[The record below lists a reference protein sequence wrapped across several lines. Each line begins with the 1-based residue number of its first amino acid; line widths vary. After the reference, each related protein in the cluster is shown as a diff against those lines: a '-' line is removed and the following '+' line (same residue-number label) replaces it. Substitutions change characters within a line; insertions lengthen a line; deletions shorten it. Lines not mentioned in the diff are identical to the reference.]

1 MDTENGVITIMIN
14 GIKPKITKPVK
25 PFTEKELYQEP
36 EKNGLEF
43 NEAMDN
49 LLVKIQESYDNW
61 GSKTGI
67 DKKLDLNLDKGRKF
81 VKVVEGSLGQ
91 RRVWGFVSLVDGT
104 HKGLPLKKGDILK
117 AAGWRGPAKHS
128 RGSIFDVEMHK
139 SFSWTGPN
147 YL

>member
-1 MDTENGVITIMIN
+1 MIN
-14 GIKPKITKPVK
+14 GIKPKISKPAK

-36 EKNGLEF
+36 EHNGLEF

-49 LLVKIQESYDNW
+49 LLVKIQEDYDNW
-61 GSKTGI
+61 GSRTGI
-67 DKKLDLNLDKGRKF
+67 DKKLDLSLDKGRKF

-91 RRVWGFVSLVDGT
+91 RRVWGFVSLLDGT
-104 HKGLPLKKGDILK
+104 HKGLPLKRGDIMK
-117 AAGWRGPAKHS
+117 AAGWSGVAKHS
-128 RGSIFDVEMHK
+128 RGNIFDKEFHK